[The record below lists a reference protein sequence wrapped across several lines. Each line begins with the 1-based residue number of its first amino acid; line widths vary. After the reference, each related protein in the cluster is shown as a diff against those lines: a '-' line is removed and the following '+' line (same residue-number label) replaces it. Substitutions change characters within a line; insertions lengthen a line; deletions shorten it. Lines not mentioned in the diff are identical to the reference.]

1 MMYCSGVLVPVVGAG
16 RIDTFWS
23 RVLLDDRGS
32 VPHLGTLQQAIGD
45 AVCVNAGAPTLP
57 LSGSLCEVL
66 HCGVGDYSHS
76 CAIAMSF

>member
-1 MMYCSGVLVPVVGAG
+1 MIEAVHP
-16 RIDTFWS
+16 IW
-23 RVLLDDRGS
+23 
-32 VPHLGTLQQAIGD
+32 GTLQQAIGD

-66 HCGVGDYSHS
+66 HCGVGDYSHP